1 VTPAGWPGRRSRW
14 PSVAVLNLSLALA
27 MLTSAMLTPA
37 AASARGPDTD
47 GDGLADAFEA
57 HSGGLLDPTRA
68 DTDGDGVI
76 DPAEDPDHDGLANH
90 GEQRAGTLPYRRDS
104 DRDGRSDG
112 REDADG
118 DGLSN
123 GDEQDHRAVPTRLR
137 PSLADAFLDLPAE
150 RDGCQATTGAA
161 ELTVCEYAPE
171 QPERF
176 VVLVGDSHAM
186 MYMPA
191 LQPIAAENRWR
202 LVTLVK
208 SACMP
213 VLGVHNSTQD
223 EIDGG
228 SSCRQWRRNALA
240 WLAANPPDAII
251 LAYSDNYELVD
262 AQGRLIAPRRRP
274 QVWADGMR
282 RTLAALP
289 DHSQVLVVGDVPNN
303 SDNPVICLRK
313 HLGNLSACESP
324 REAPSARPIE
334 AAIRDA
340 ARDKGARFGTIYDR
354 VCSYDPCPLVQG
366 EILMWRDGSHLT
378 RTIVEQL
385 TPSVREMLAGT
396 IAGPVSRRGPRG

>member
-1 VTPAGWPGRRSRW
+1 MVMAWPTPSRR
-14 PSVAVLNLSLALA
+14 
-27 MLTSAMLTPA
+27 TA
-37 AASARGPDTD
+37 AASSIPPGVTRTVTGSSTRPRIPTTTASPITASNAPGRSLTCRDSD
-47 GDGLADAFEA
+47 GDGR
-57 HSGGLLDPTRA
+57 P
-68 DTDGDGVI
+68 DGREDG
-76 DPAEDPDHDGLANH
+76 
-90 GEQRAGTLPYRRDS
+90 
-104 DRDGRSDG
+104 DRDGRTNS
-112 REDADG
+112 A
-118 DGLSN
+118 
-123 GDEQDHRAVPTRLR
+123 EQDHRAVPTGLR

-150 RDGCQATTGAA
+150 RDGCQASTGVA
-161 ELTVCEYAPE
+161 EPTVCEYAPE

-191 LQPIAAENRWR
+191 LRPIAAERGWR

-208 SACMP
+208 SACVP
-213 VLGVHNSTQD
+213 VLGVHNSTQG

-228 SSCRQWRRNALA
+228 DSCRQWRRNALA

-251 LAYSDNYELVD
+251 LAHSDNYELVD
-262 AQGRLIAPRRRP
+262 AGGRLIAPRRRP
-274 QVWADGMR
+274 QVWAEGMR

-289 DHSQVLVVGDVPNN
+289 DRSQVLVVGDVPSN

-313 HLGNLSACESP
+313 HLGNLSACETP

-334 AAIRDA
+334 AAIRAA

-366 EILMWRDGSHLT
+366 EILMWRDSSHLT

-385 TPSVREMLAGT
+385 TPSIAEMLART
-396 IAGPVSRRGPRG
+396 IAGQVSRQGRRG

>member
-1 VTPAGWPGRRSRW
+1 MSALRRLVRRPWPSRSAVLAL
-14 PSVAVLNLSLALA
+14 SVAVAAL
-27 MLTSAMLTPA
+27 MPWPVVA
-37 AASARGPDTD
+37 AGADSD
-47 GDGLADAFEA
+47 GDGLSDAFEA
-57 HSGGLLDPTRA
+57 HSGGLLDPMSG
-68 DTDGDGVI
+68 DTDGDGVV
-76 DPAEDPDHDGLANH
+76 DPAEDPDHDGLSNH
-90 GEQRAGTLPYRRDS
+90 GEQRFGTLPHLRDSDGDGRRDS
-104 DRDGRSDG
+104 

-118 DGLSN
+118 DGRPN
-123 GDEQDHRAVPTRLR
+123 GAEQDHRAVPTRLR
-137 PSLADAFLDLPAE
+137 PSLDEAFLDVPLE
-150 RDGCQATTGAA
+150 RGGCQASTGAA
-161 ELTVCEYAPE
+161 ELTICEYAAE

-191 LQPIAAENRWR
+191 LRPIAAERRWR

-208 SACMP
+208 SACVP
-213 VLGVHNSTQD
+213 VLGVHNSTQG

-228 SSCRQWRRNALA
+228 ESCRQWRRNALA

-251 LAYSDNYELVD
+251 LAHSDNYELVD

-289 DHSQVLVVGDVPNN
+289 DRSQVLVVGDVPSN

-313 HLGNLSACESP
+313 HLGNLSACQHP
-324 REAPSARPIE
+324 REAPADRPVE
-334 AAIRDA
+334 AAIRAA

-366 EILMWRDGSHLT
+366 EILMWRDSSHLT

-385 TPSVREMLAGT
+385 TPSIREMLEET
-396 IAGPVSRRGPRG
+396 IAASGSHRMRRQ